1 MPPKKGFGEKLKG
14 FGRAIGRGAKKI
26 PGTIYREGI
35 KPEAKR
41 ILEKFTEVG
50 PAATRPISGE
60 PQAGTEK
67 APFKE
72 GAKGFRGGTPEQRA
86 RARKGLLPAKILS
99 PAEQVSKP
107 VPTIKEQL
115 SRPASYPLAGGRT
128 TSYDTPVRMIPRPG
142 ETMDTPAFKARR
154 QKAQDER
161 DQRRSLPSPKD
172 KATPFEGRPKLRRGT
187 PEEKRA
193 RDADQAKA
201 ISQAT
206 KVTTAEPLTDQTRAT
221 PKTTLGRKGS
231 RTKKQARGTVSG
243 YRTPPVTATARA
255 PVTATAR
262 AAINPN
268 VPTYKPP
275 DKPLTKKERAHAAA
289 TKQRAGLKESRK
301 GKAGKR
307 KFSATKTYATL
318 GKAAADS
325 QKPIERIDT
334 TAQDIARMMT
344 EQDVG
349 REAERAEAALKVDR
363 KPTREKARYRL
374 RTRGYKRSEGRGR

>member
-1 MPPKKGFGEKLKG
+1 MPDKKKGFGEKLKG
-14 FGRAIGRGAKKI
+14 FGRAVGREAKKI
-26 PGTIYREGI
+26 PGRIYREGI

-50 PAATRPISGE
+50 PAPTSPISRL
-60 PQAGTEK
+60 PQAGHERV
-67 APFKE
+67 PFEE
-72 GAKGFRGGTPEQRA
+72 GPKGFRGGTAEQRA

-115 SRPASYPLAGGRT
+115 KKPAYYPLAGGRT

-154 QKAQDER
+154 QKAQDVR

-172 KATPFEGRPKLRRGT
+172 KAPPFEGRPKLRRGT
-187 PEEKRA
+187 QEEKRA

-221 PKTTLGRKGS
+221 TKTTLGRKGS
-231 RTKKQARGTVSG
+231 RTKKQERGTVSK
-243 YRTPPVTATARA
+243 YVIKTKAE
-255 PVTATAR
+255 
-262 AAINPN
+262 
-268 VPTYKPP
+268 VPTAEAAETKTE
-275 DKPLTKKERAHAAA
+275 TKKETRTDRTLAAR
-289 TKQRAGLKESRK
+289 KQRAGLRESRK

-307 KFSATKTYATL
+307 KFSATKTLETL
-318 GKAAADS
+318 GKAADS

-334 TAQDIARMMT
+334 TAQEIARMMT

-349 REAERAEAALKVDR
+349 REAERAEAALKQGR
-363 KPTREKARYRL
+363 RPRREKARYRFQ
-374 RTRGYKRSEGRGR
+374 TRGYKRSEGRGR